1 METKLTLPEEFLD
14 RMKELLQDECEE
26 FVASYDRPRSYG
38 LRRNPLK
45 LDEEAFLRTV
55 PFTLQKVPWAREGY
69 YYDHEQRPGRHP
81 LHEQGVYYIQEPSAM
96 VPVQILDPKPG
107 EIVLDLCAAPGG
119 KTTMIAG
126 RMQGEGLLIANEIVP
141 GRAKILAQ
149 NVERMGITN
158 AIVCNHSPQELAE
171 HFCGFF
177 DRIVVDAPCS
187 GEGMFH
193 KEEAAL
199 TEWSADNVAHCAD
212 RQREILPEAIS
223 MLAEGGR
230 LVYSTCTFA
239 PQENEQIVAWILA
252 EYPQLEIEPIDAG
265 AYGISPARP
274 DWAGQYANNL
284 SSARLS
290 SISGAARIWPHR
302 CDGEGHFVASFYKSG
317 ERRETFV
324 RGLLFQKVTE
334 YVSRSEKTDGK
345 KTKNRKKGKDNAD
358 ADAWKLF
365 EEFALQYLTEIP
377 VGKTVC
383 FGDQIYLLPQDAPEL
398 KGLRVYRAGLHLGTV
413 RSNRFE
419 PSHALALALRP
430 DQVKQTLDVSDVC
443 RYLNG
448 ESVSSDSAQKGWL
461 MVTYRGLPIGWGKAS
476 GGVVKNHYPKG
487 LRRDLTGFFEGRDC
501 KK

>member
-1 METKLTLPEEFLD
+1 MEPKLILPEEFLD
-14 RMKELLQDECEE
+14 RMKELLQDEYEE

-45 LDEEAFLRTV
+45 LDEEAFLQTV
-55 PFTLQKVPWAREGY
+55 PFSLKKVPWAPEGY
-69 YYDHEQRPGRHP
+69 YYDHAQRPGRHP
-81 LHEQGVYYIQEPSAM
+81 LHEQGIYYIQEPSAM

-149 NVERMGITN
+149 NVERLGITN

-171 HFCGFF
+171 HFYGFF

-199 TEWSADNVAHCAD
+199 TEWSVENVAHCAD
-212 RQREILPEAIS
+212 RQREILPEAIA
-223 MLAEGGR
+223 MLTEGGR

-239 PQENEQIVAWILA
+239 PQENEQIVAWIL
-252 EYPQLEIEPIDAG
+252 EQYPQLEIEPIDAA
-265 AYGISPARP
+265 AYGISSARP
-274 DWAGQYANNL
+274 DWAGPAADSL
-284 SSARLS
+284 SAERLC

-302 CDGEGHFVASFYKSG
+302 CGGEGHFVACFRKSG
-317 ERRETFV
+317 ERRETVV
-324 RGLLFQKVTE
+324 RGLSFENVTE
-334 YVSRSEKTDGK
+334 YVSRPEKSDGK
-345 KTKNRKKGKDNAD
+345 KTKNRKKTAGNAGT
-358 ADAWKLF
+358 DAWKLF
-365 EEFALQYLTEIP
+365 EEFALQYLNEIP
-377 VGKTVC
+377 IGKPVC
-383 FGDQIYLLPQDAPEL
+383 FGDQLYLLPQDAPDL
-398 KGLRVYRAGLHLGTV
+398 KGLKVCRASLHLGTV
-413 RSNRFE
+413 KSNRFE
-419 PSHALALALRP
+419 PSHALALALQP
-430 DQVKQTLDVSDVC
+430 GQVKQTADVSDVC

-461 MVTYRGLPIGWGKAS
+461 MVTYRGLPLGWGKAS